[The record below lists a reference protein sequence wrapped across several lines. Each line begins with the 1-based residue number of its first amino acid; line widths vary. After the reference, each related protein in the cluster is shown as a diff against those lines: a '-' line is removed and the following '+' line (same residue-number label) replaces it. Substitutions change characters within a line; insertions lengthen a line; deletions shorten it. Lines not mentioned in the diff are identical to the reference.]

1 MANSSVVPLNSGD
14 VFRTTSE
21 DTNDEVNTAE
31 PQEGTTSPQPA
42 ADRMEGLRKR
52 YGQDISEEAFK
63 LLCSSWRHSTEKSYS
78 SAWNRWVCERGGD
91 PFTPPVSLVLQFLTE
106 EFQSGKQYSTLN
118 SYRSALSATLPPMEG
133 VPVGQHPMVSKL
145 MQGIFN
151 SRPPAPRYQGTWRVS
166 TVVSYLSTAVVP
178 THKRLAVLMAL
189 SNAARSSD
197 LKALDL
203 RFRAYTQEGAHF
215 RIPGLTKTRR
225 SGPPRE
231 ALFRPFTED
240 KNLCPVETL
249 RRYEEETR
257 EQRKAS
263 DTPVEQPLFIS
274 SRRPYKGV
282 CSSSIARWV
291 KEVLKEAG
299 IDTDTFKAHSTRS
312 AAASLAKKSGM
323 STADIM
329 QLAGWSRASTF
340 ERFYNKPLEE
350 SNRILSFASAPGE
363 SLNSTMS
370 YMQSCH
376 DVELEIPHASEGCD
390 VGLEFH

>member
-1 MANSSVVPLNSGD
+1 
-14 VFRTTSE
+14 
-21 DTNDEVNTAE
+21 
-31 PQEGTTSPQPA
+31 
-42 ADRMEGLRKR
+42 
-52 YGQDISEEAFK
+52 
-63 LLCSSWRHSTEKSYS
+63 
-78 SAWNRWVCERGGD
+78 
-91 PFTPPVSLVLQFLTE
+91 
-106 EFQSGKQYSTLN
+106 
-118 SYRSALSATLPPMEG
+118 
-133 VPVGQHPMVSKL
+133 
-145 MQGIFN
+145 
-151 SRPPAPRYQGTWRVS
+151 
-166 TVVSYLSTAVVP
+166 
-178 THKRLAVLMAL
+178 MAL
-189 SNAARSSD
+189 SNAARSSG

-203 RFRAYTQEGAHF
+203 RFRAYTREGAHF

-240 KNLCPVETL
+240 KNLCPVKTL

-282 CSSSIARWV
+282 CSSSIASWV

-312 AAASLAKKSGM
+312 AAASFL
-323 STADIM
+323 
-329 QLAGWSRASTF
+329 
-340 ERFYNKPLEE
+340 LEE

-363 SLNSTMS
+363 SLNNTMS

-376 DVELEIPHASEGCD
+376 DVELEIPQASEGCD